1 MCCSFTYFS
10 VNHIIPEELSE
21 KTLKFP
27 YALRYFLDGSRH
39 FPVAKKYLFFYNI
52 FQKGFD
58 FYEPMDSEIIQQY
71 AARSPQ
77 TRVSGAD
84 LVLPDSSNPFQ
95 KVCRDLHQCQ

>member
-1 MCCSFTYFS
+1 MHYDTFRRFQTFS
-10 VNHIIPEELSE
+10 SSQKVP
-21 KTLKFP
+21 
-27 YALRYFLDGSRH
+27 
-39 FPVAKKYLFFYNI
+39 FFINI
-52 FQKGFD
+52 FQKEFD

-95 KVCRDLHQCQ
+95 KVCRGLHQC